1 MDSAK
6 RPESDCFF
14 DPPANIG
21 GKLTIFTVPHGGQ
34 KMSGTN
40 RCNTTPQRKALAG
53 VRGTP
58 RRFCILLPFKR
69 MCPRGM
75 SAPAAGKPGGI
86 AARKKHPEA
95 TAR

>member
-21 GKLTIFTVPHGGQ
+21 GKLTIFTVLHGGQ

-40 RCNTTPQRKALAG
+40 RCNTTTERKALAG

-75 SAPAAGKPGGI
+75 SAPAAGKPG
-86 AARKKHPEA
+86 AESY
-95 TAR
+95 

>member
-21 GKLTIFTVPHGGQ
+21 GKLMTFAVPHGGQ

-40 RCNTTPQRKALAG
+40 RYNTTPQRKALAG
-53 VRGTP
+53 VRGSP

-75 SAPAAGKPGGI
+75 SARLKP
-86 AARKKHPEA
+86 
-95 TAR
+95 